1 MHLFSMKKVTVTS
14 VFAIAFT
21 VKAIGNKGQILG
33 CSITH
38 RSWEAPQG
46 SNLRVSAKT
55 DYSTIAYTIEALVDD
70 RCVDIQEFQETLE
83 LPPETEDIRVCVR
96 ITE

>member
-1 MHLFSMKKVTVTS
+1 MTS

-21 VKAIGNKGQILG
+21 VKAIGSKGQILG

-38 RSWEAPQG
+38 GSWEAPQG
-46 SNLRVSAKT
+46 SHLRVSAT
-55 DYSTIAYTIEALVDD
+55 TQEDSTIAYTIQARMDGQVLDTW
-70 RCVDIQEFQETLE
+70 EFHEELQ
-83 LPPETEDIRVCVR
+83 LPPKTEDIRVCVR